1 MSLTEANWCPEA
13 ATMLHNGEKL
23 TDKRKAELKALF
35 LEGLIRFLDIYSQTE
50 IGEGVQIDIMK
61 VALFVNSPRFEN
73 EDLYS
78 ISSIDDVYELCEMLT
93 LAGLPIW
100 RFLRLSEYQSR
111 IFESGYTE
119 ILVSAKMKAAEERPC
134 YGCIW
139 YRETE
144 TFLGLLRECQKPRT
158 DANFERKET
167 HNPDAIKKC
176 KWLTTLDTIPDAV
189 ENIALSFRK
198 REFLNAV
205 EPAREKF
212 KKSLLK
218 DSFRIPK
225 SLTDKETVTLDKE
238 YDPIE
243 DLGRAWN
250 NERTFTERQ
259 IEIRKAMYIEGMIR
273 FFEMYAKCELGTRYI
288 ADIKNIALYVDG
300 LESSEISFVKSFE
313 DVYADL
319 EDKIVSGFEV
329 KKYVKFDEG

>member
-13 ATMLHNGEKL
+13 TTMLHDG
-23 TDKRKAELKALF
+23 KRISDEQKAKLKALF

-50 IGEGVQIDIMK
+50 IGEGIQIDIMK

-78 ISSIDDVYELCEMLT
+78 ISSVDDVYELCEALT
-93 LAGLPIW
+93 IAGLPIW
-100 RFLRLSEYQSR
+100 RFLRLSDYQSK
-111 IFESGYTE
+111 IFESGYSE

-144 TFLGLLRECQKPRT
+144 TPFGMLRECRKPRT
-158 DANFERKET
+158 DADFERKGA
-167 HNPDAIKKC
+167 HDPDAIKKC
-176 KWLTTLDTIPDAV
+176 EWLTTLDTIPEAV
-189 ENIALSFRK
+189 NNITLSFRK
-198 REFLNAV
+198 REFLDAV

-212 KKSLLK
+212 KKALLK
-218 DSFRIPK
+218 DSFRVPK
-225 SLTDKETVTLDKE
+225 SLTDKEIVALDKK

-259 IEIRKAMYIEGMIR
+259 TEIRKAMYIEGMIR

-300 LESSEISFVKSFE
+300 LESSEINFVKSFE

-319 EDKIVSGFEV
+319 EDKIVSGFNV
-329 KKYVKFDEG
+329 KKFVKFDES